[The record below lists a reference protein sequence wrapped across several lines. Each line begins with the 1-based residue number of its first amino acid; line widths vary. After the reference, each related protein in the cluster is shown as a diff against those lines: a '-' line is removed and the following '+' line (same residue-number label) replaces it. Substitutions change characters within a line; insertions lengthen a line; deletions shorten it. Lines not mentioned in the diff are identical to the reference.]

1 MTGQGSSAYESI
13 AASKTRLNSI
23 NITKVIKTEDGNR
36 VRGLV
41 YRAKD
46 GSAIR
51 TNVTYSLDG
60 SQIIKGQYLEENF
73 ESGTKTWKETE
84 WAVTGVHPTDPR
96 LNLVE
101 YKPVTPRLPQIT
113 FAILF
118 TFLLASCGSLNAPFR
133 FRAEMYV
140 SVIKECGISCNRQMC
155 DISIDNSLVAVKCPT
170 ITTTIDRFKNV
181 RYGYAEGKDLQ
192 NKPFTVMA
200 GKMKKEPYM
209 LVIKSDS
216 VCYIF
221 GYQCYQL

>member
-1 MTGQGSSAYESI
+1 MTGQGSSAFESI

-23 NITKVIKTEDGNR
+23 NISKVVKTEDGNR
-36 VRGLV
+36 VRGL
-41 YRAKD
+41 K
-46 GSAIR
+46 AITKR
-51 TNVTYSLDG
+51 PLYEMPRPEHHF
-60 SQIIKGQYLEENF
+60 IAGQYLEENF

-84 WAVTGVHPTDPR
+84 WSVTGVHPTDPR

-118 TFLLASCGSLNAPFR
+118 TFLLASCASLNAPFR
-133 FRAEMYV
+133 FRGEMYV
-140 SVIKECGISCNRQMC
+140 SVVKECGISCNRQMC
-155 DISIDNSLVAVKCPT
+155 DISIQNSSVAVKCPT

-209 LVIKSDS
+209 LLIKSDS